1 MLLCGMCNSKNNKNI
16 FQILQMKS
24 FSIKSKL
31 LIVDTYKSK
40 RKFVFFWGFLPE
52 HYTNSISCIN
62 SFIITILGFYNN
74 IWAANKQM
82 R

>member
-31 LIVDTYKSK
+31 LIVDKTQICL
-40 RKFVFFWGFLPE
+40 FWVFLPE